1 MCFSCLLRLRLCLC
15 LAFALPFAARTVPL
29 PCDFAA
35 FTAETAPAF
44 PLCFVAQTLPFPCV
58 SAAPASTQIDDFA
71 KEVDKVC
78 CGSDGA
84 GCLADQPPTTC
95 SAACAITIHQFTAE
109 CATTLAVILEPD
121 DPFRLNVMQVCGPCK
136 TLM

>member
-1 MCFSCLLRLRLCLC
+1 M
-15 LAFALPFAARTVPL
+15 
-29 PCDFAA
+29 PCVCAA
-35 FTAETAPAF
+35 FRGSDTAVALCFRCLRSGTARAF

-78 CGSDGA
+78 CGSNGT

-109 CATTLAVILEPD
+109 CGATLTVILEPD